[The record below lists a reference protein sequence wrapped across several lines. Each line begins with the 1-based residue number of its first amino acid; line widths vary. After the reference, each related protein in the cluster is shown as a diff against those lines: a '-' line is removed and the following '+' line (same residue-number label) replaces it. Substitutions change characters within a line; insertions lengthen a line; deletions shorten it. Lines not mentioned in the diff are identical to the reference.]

1 MLAKP
6 NPRATWSWKPR
17 RSRAE
22 ATGGVVSP
30 LGRKLRYEALHHA
43 GVDRRRELG
52 CLQVDE
58 LSLGRLDGR
67 VASGDEV
74 AFGVVEAGRGPSSD
88 SM

>member
-1 MLAKP
+1 MA
-6 NPRATWSWKPR
+6 RAFPGCV
-17 RSRAE
+17 E
-22 ATGGVVSP
+22 AQDAAD
-30 LGRKLRYEALHHA
+30 LGAQNLRGLL
-43 GVDRRRELG
+43 GPGDRI
-52 CLQVDE
+52 QVDE